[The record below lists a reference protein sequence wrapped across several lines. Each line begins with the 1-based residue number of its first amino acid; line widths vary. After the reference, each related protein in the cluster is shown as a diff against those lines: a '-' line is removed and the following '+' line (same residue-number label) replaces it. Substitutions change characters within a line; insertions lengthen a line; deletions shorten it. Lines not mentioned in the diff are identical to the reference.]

1 MDLEKQLLADL
12 SKGNVQFVS
21 NVILNDLN
29 LLDKLWNIIT
39 SSPAP
44 LPMRAAWTMQQI
56 IEEFPELLNKYYS
69 RLVPQIEKCPDD
81 STRKVL
87 MKMIILTE
95 LKEKH
100 INKLYDICYRYFLDA
115 KRSLAVRAYSLEIL
129 YKISLKYPELSNEV
143 LLLLDL
149 ITEED
154 APALQAKQRLL
165 RKSIFKNITRNEK
178 QNHSN

>member
-100 INKLYDICYRYFLDA
+100 INKLYDICYR
-115 KRSLAVRAYSLEIL
+115 
-129 YKISLKYPELSNEV
+129 
-143 LLLLDL
+143 
-149 ITEED
+149 
-154 APALQAKQRLL
+154 
-165 RKSIFKNITRNEK
+165 
-178 QNHSN
+178 